1 MIRRD
6 ERVQSDPFLSFQI
19 HQNHQKLDVIR
30 NYLFLLPMP
39 KEIVLINCYCNKIL
53 NFVLVLMLVHLLA
66 LSLCSCMTQS
76 FLHYFILSFALLI
89 PFSHCLSLCLAVS
102 ISPSLARSVPL
113 TCSLIFLTL
122 SLRSLYGEDSW
133 QVLSGNMTDILY
145 RPCVCQCWCW
155 ADNVVENTLC
165 LLCKKRNLSIIFTPS
180 SGNLLHFFYTLP
192 LNLVILV
199 KCHSSITFDF
209 WDWKKFGGR
218 EEGNKHNSHSVYLTL
233 KPLPD
238 SALSVSPNLESS
250 LQGRT
255 LLNSMSQ
262 NTVELA
268 HLSSPLCTAVGRVYA
283 QYSLFAPGMYWSSR
297 RHAVLEI
304 APTGTE
310 SCRRDKYLAGA
321 EWKTAG
327 CYVSLVTT
335 PHPYSLSLCLCL
347 STSPNSEQDDL
358 SEKQTLTF
366 AHQGLWFTHC
376 WSGSVLWN
384 SGSALKYRVSAINQ
398 KE

>member
-1 MIRRD
+1 MGKIADRFSAGTWQTSSIV
-6 ERVQSDPFLSFQI
+6 RVYVNADAEPTMLLRTRCACSVKKETSPSSS
-19 HQNHQKLDVIR
+19 
-30 NYLFLLPMP
+30 LLPL
-39 KEIVLINCYCNKIL
+39 E
-53 NFVLVLMLVHLLA
+53 
-66 LSLCSCMTQS
+66 
-76 FLHYFILSFALLI
+76 
-89 PFSHCLSLCLAVS
+89 
-102 ISPSLARSVPL
+102 
-113 TCSLIFLTL
+113 TCCT
-122 SLRSLYGEDSW
+122 
-133 QVLSGNMTDILY
+133 
-145 RPCVCQCWCW
+145 
-155 ADNVVENTLC
+155 
-165 LLCKKRNLSIIFTPS
+165 
-180 SGNLLHFFYTLP
+180 FFYTLP